1 MIYLNIDHGFF
12 IGNHII
18 ILKKEKFTSY
28 LPIIIMK
35 KKKKTKPYLPLT
47 KPSYMGLKGA
57 SGAKEMK
64 SELACE

>member
-35 KKKKTKPYLPLT
+35 KKKKNKTLFAINKTILHGV
-47 KPSYMGLKGA
+47 KRSIGGQGNEK
-57 SGAKEMK
+57 
-64 SELACE
+64 